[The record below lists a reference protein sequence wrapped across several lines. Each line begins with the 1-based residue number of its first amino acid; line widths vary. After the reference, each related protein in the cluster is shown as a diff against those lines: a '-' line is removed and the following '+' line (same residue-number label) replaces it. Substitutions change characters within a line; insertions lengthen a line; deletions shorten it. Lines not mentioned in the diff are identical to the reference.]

1 MGKNYV
7 KGQLSISSRDKVYTF
22 SLPRSDL
29 PSLLPSFT
37 QISCFYSSRISLKSP
52 KYKGFALFPSSK
64 KTTLKW
70 ILIPIL
76 RSFFTLDSITHTALV
91 LPFGNAVVWF
101 GTIFLFKLDFSNYIL
116 CLTELLISIF
126 CIIILKILYILY
138 RFRSFCKHF
147 AITLYITVQYSYY
160 YQAYLVTYLFPPV
173 AYLSFSHIFEVQSN
187 QIYIALS

>member
-1 MGKNYV
+1 MIGIQVIKRDFPNPQKCSQKWWIFPKNAFLGKYYV

-37 QISCFYSSRISLKSP
+37 QISCFYSRRISLKSP

-101 GTIFLFKLDFSNYIL
+101 GTFHIIQTRFRQLYIVSNQVLY
-116 CLTELLISIF
+116 C
-126 CIIILKILYILY
+126 YILY
-138 RFRSFCKHF
+138 
-147 AITLYITVQYSYY
+147 YY
-160 YQAYLVTYLFPPV
+160 Y
-173 AYLSFSHIFEVQSN
+173 
-187 QIYIALS
+187 